1 MKLMKKKC
9 RACSGGRP
17 VFENNIQNPKQD
29 FPENLNTT
37 FSELGTYN
45 FALKNICYL
54 NRVV

>member
-37 FSELGTYN
+37 FFRIRHIQFCIDKHML
-45 FALKNICYL
+45 FK
-54 NRVV
+54 